1 MGKIL
6 FITGTDTGVGKTVLT
21 AMLLRH
27 LRESGVNALA
37 MKPFCSGSRGDARLL
52 RGLQENLLTLEEIN
66 PFFFCRP
73 VAPLA
78 DPGRHNRIR
87 LDSVLGK
94 IRALAR
100 RCDVLLVEGIG
111 GLMVPLEK
119 NFTVADVVSGLQCPV
134 LVVSANRLGTINHT
148 LLTVKVMQEFGIK
161 EFAIVMM
168 GAKKSDVSAYSNV
181 TIVQKMLPGRDVFQ
195 LPNLGVGA
203 SFPREIKINVKK
215 MKKVLARILE
225 GAIFTPVRPK
235 KRLS

>member
-6 FITGTDTGVGKTVLT
+6 FITGTDTGAGKTVLT